1 MCYTTR
7 SIDIETKIQHADDI
21 ITACVHVPADS
32 IWFDGHFPEMAILPG
47 IAQLAIVVRLLDEA
61 LGKKV
66 QVRGVSRVRFK
77 QAIMPSESI
86 EVQIRPKENDALS
99 YGFRLLKGQE
109 LVCSGFITV
118 AAEP

>member
-7 SIDIETKIQHADDI
+7 SIDIETNIQHVDDM

-32 IWFDGHFPEMAILPG
+32 IWFDGHFPEVAILPG
-47 IAQLAIVVRLLDEA
+47 VAQLAIIARLLEEA

-66 QVRGVSRVRFK
+66 RVRGVSRVRFK

-86 EVQIRPKENDALS
+86 EVQIRPKENDTLS